1 MPERQTDPLKPSQS
15 KALEQHNNSGT
26 DVEINLHGPTSGLY
40 PRPGCH
46 GNRLLCCMPVT
57 TVLTV
62 SWIQSQPASLLA
74 CLSVIQRGGVIAS
87 LIPKGVCLLPPLL
100 FLSLFNCSLPPLLSL
115 PFQKGGKRPA
125 RLGKI
130 KRER

>member
-1 MPERQTDPLKPSQS
+1 MPERQTDPLEPSQS
-15 KALEQHNNSGT
+15 RELEQHNNSST

-62 SWIQSQPASLLA
+62 SWIQSQPASSLA
-74 CLSVIQRGGVIAS
+74 HLSVIQRGGVTAS
-87 LIPKGVCLLPPLL
+87 LIPKGVFFFFPS
-100 FLSLFNCSLPPLLSL
+100 LSLQLFPLLSSPPPFL
-115 PFQKGGKRPA
+115 PFQKRKKDLPD
-125 RLGKI
+125 
-130 KRER
+130 